1 MDCFFFAWSFVILV
15 NKVFLFFFS
24 LRTGNINKSHK
35 SMIYNLLSCAMQV
48 LQGRKHQLD
57 EQMEELRRKQEE
69 SIESRE
75 ELLREL
81 QAVQQVTA
89 REKEENLQRR
99 REREEEIRGQVVSI
113 SGILLCNCKVFL

>member
-1 MDCFFFAWSFVILV
+1 
-15 NKVFLFFFS
+15 
-24 LRTGNINKSHK
+24 
-35 SMIYNLLSCAMQV
+35 MIYNLLSCAMQV